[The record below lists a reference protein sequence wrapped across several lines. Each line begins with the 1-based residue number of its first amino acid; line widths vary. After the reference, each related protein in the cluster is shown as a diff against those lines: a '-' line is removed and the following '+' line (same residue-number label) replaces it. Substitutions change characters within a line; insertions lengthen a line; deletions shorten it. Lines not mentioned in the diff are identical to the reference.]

1 MDAYLRLVGRAG
13 VLDTGPLP
21 WAIGILSALA
31 AFGLR
36 IAVAPVDAGI
46 PYVTFFP
53 AVMFAAFVA
62 GARAAAAAV
71 AVSVVV
77 VAWQLLPDGR
87 ILGDRSWTLAFFAVA
102 ATACAVPI
110 VMLRRAVAALEGGRR
125 ELRDSE
131 ARYRVLFSAMSE
143 GFAVLDLEA
152 DGEAGA
158 PDHGDRWR
166 VAEANPAFARLAGT
180 TAAAAAGRS
189 LDELLPGATDEWR
202 DRLGRV
208 ARSGA
213 PTHFDGALDPPGGW
227 FEVYAFRVA
236 PGRVAVLLLDVSG
249 RRRAEA
255 ALSLSEERFR
265 LAARAVQG
273 LVYDWDV
280 ETGSVVRSEG
290 LRDLVGLDPADL
302 PPTRDAWTERVHP
315 DDLVRLL
322 ADGTAAPPR
331 LGTDDASHF
340 AAEYR
345 VRHADGRW
353 VTVWDQGLVLRAEDG
368 RPRRVVG
375 STVDVTARRAL
386 EDDLQAALA
395 RQEILTREVHHRVKN
410 SLQVVSS
417 LLRIHSRQ
425 TRDEAVREA
434 FADATAR
441 IQAVALAHQ
450 MLYRDGEVMHAA
462 VGPFVRQLADQ
473 LQSLFREAGPR
484 RVRVEMEGP
493 GWRMPADDLVPFA
506 LVVNELATNAL
517 RHAYPPGEEG
527 DVLIELRSG
536 LDGGNRLQVRVED
549 RGRGLPAG
557 FDPAR
562 SETLGMQLVTT
573 LVRQLGGTLSAE
585 DPPGGGSRFTVTLEM
600 RGLRAAA

>member
-1 MDAYLRLVGRAG
+1 MDAYLRFAGRTG
-13 VLDTGPLP
+13 VLDAGPLP
-21 WAIGILSALA
+21 WAIGLLA
-31 AFGLR
+31 AAAAAGLR
-36 IAVAPVDAGI
+36 IAVAPIDAGI

-53 AVMFAAFVA
+53 AVMLAAFVA
-62 GARAAAAAV
+62 GPRAAAAAV
-71 AVSVVV
+71 AASVGAVG
-77 VAWQLLPDGR
+77 WLLLPDGPF
-87 ILGDRSWTLAFFAVA
+87 LGDRSWTLAVFAAA

-152 DGEAGA
+152 GA
-158 PDHGDRWR
+158 AEGGDRWR

-180 TAAAAAGRS
+180 TPVAAAGRA
-189 LDELLPGATDEWR
+189 LDELLPGASGDWR

-208 ARSGA
+208 ARTGA

-236 PGRVAVLLLDVSG
+236 PGRVAVLLLDVTG

-255 ALSLSEERFR
+255 ALALSEERFR
-265 LAARAVQG
+265 LAARAIQG

-280 ETGSVVRSEG
+280 ASGAVVRSEG
-290 LRDLVGLDPADL
+290 LRDLVGLDPSDL

-315 DDLVRLL
+315 DDLARLL
-322 ADGTAAPPR
+322 ADGSASPAR
-331 LGTDDASHF
+331 LGADEASHF

-353 VTVWDQGLVLRAEDG
+353 ITVWDQGLVLRGGDG

-375 STVDVTARRAL
+375 STVDVTVRRSL

-425 TRDEAVREA
+425 TRDEAVRAA

-484 RVRVEMEGP
+484 RVRVEMAGP

-527 DVLIELRSG
+527 EVLLELRSG
-536 LDGGNRLQVRVED
+536 LDGGSSLHVRVED
-549 RGRGLPAG
+549 RGRGLPDG

-562 SETLGMQLVTT
+562 ADTLGMQLVTT
-573 LVRQLGGTLSAE
+573 LVRQLGGTLAAE
-585 DPPGGGSRFTVTLEM
+585 DLPGGGSRFTVTLEM